1 MWSGRS
7 VILAAKKD
15 DSMSLHEIFY
25 WYLAIVNIVVLV
37 VYGGDKLFAKLDSWR
52 VPEKVL
58 LLLAL
63 LGGSIGALLAMQLFR
78 HKTKHLKFRY
88 GVPVILLLQVAGLVY
103 LHWR

>member
-1 MWSGRS
+1 
-7 VILAAKKD
+7 
-15 DSMSLHEIFY
+15 MSLHEIFY